1 MVENEG
7 LVWEARHEFQSGG
20 QLLRIDEDVVGEPK
34 LAESSD
40 ALEHRWADEEP
51 LVGLVL
57 CDMADSDKP
66 RMRRQRSEAFF
77 QPIRLKVY
85 PADDS
90 FHARVGIRQTE
101 QPPRF
106 GQRLTGLDGDGS
118 VEAEGAVQS
127 FQVGGQPIALK
138 G

>member
-1 MVENEG
+1 
-7 LVWEARHEFQSGG
+7 
-20 QLLRIDEDVVGEPK
+20 
-34 LAESSD
+34 
-40 ALEHRWADEEP
+40 
-51 LVGLVL
+51 
-57 CDMADSDKP
+57 
-66 RMRRQRSEAFF
+66 MRRQWGETFF

-85 PADDS
+85 PADDP
-90 FHARVGIRQTE
+90 FDAGIGIRQSE

-127 FQVGGQPIALK
+127 FEVGGQPVALK

>member
-1 MVENEG
+1 MLGQFANLRGPWFQEPLSDERFGDVVENEG

-90 FHARVGIRQTE
+90 FHARVGIRQSE
-101 QPPRF
+101 QPP
-106 GQRLTGLDGDGS
+106 
-118 VEAEGAVQS
+118 
-127 FQVGGQPIALK
+127 
-138 G
+138 